1 MRRPRDPRPYLQDML
16 ACVERIRR
24 YINGMDQA
32 HFHEDEVVQD
42 AVISGLRSW
51 ARPLATYQTT

>member
-1 MRRPRDPRPYLQDML
+1 ML

-32 HFHEDEVVQD
+32 HFHEDEVV
-42 AVISGLRSW
+42 
-51 ARPLATYQTT
+51 